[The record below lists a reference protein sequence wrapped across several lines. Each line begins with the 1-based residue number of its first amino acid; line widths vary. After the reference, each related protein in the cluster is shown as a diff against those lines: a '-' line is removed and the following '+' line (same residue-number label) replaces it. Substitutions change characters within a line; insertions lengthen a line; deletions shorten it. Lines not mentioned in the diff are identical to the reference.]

1 MENQI
6 TTITFF
12 KFNSFHTKLWAFFM
26 MQFAHSSLKK
36 IDNQTFYKLMGSGKG
51 LGFNPLPDWSV
62 YCLIQVWNTETDS
75 DLFLEN
81 SKIMSRYKKHSS
93 EVLTTYMRNI
103 SSHGLWSGKNPFIK
117 NKEINPEN
125 QYVAVITRAT
135 IKNRSMVKFWKYV
148 PTSQK
153 PIKNA
158 KGLFF
163 TKGIGE
169 IPLKQMSTFS
179 IWESVEDLKNFAYNS
194 EEHKKA
200 ITLTKELKWYSEEL
214 FARFQPYKSQGTW
227 QGKEWEFNQ
236 PVQ

>member
-1 MENQI
+1 MNNQI

-12 KFNSFHTKLWAFFM
+12 KFTSIKAKIWAFFM

-36 IDNQTFYKLMGSGKG
+36 NDNQTFYKLMGSGKG
-51 LGFNPLPDWSV
+51 LGFNPLPDWST
-62 YCLIQVWNTETDS
+62 YCLIQVWNTEKDADT
-75 DLFLEN
+75 FLNTAE
-81 SKIMSRYKKHSS
+81 IISRYKEKSQ
-93 EVLTTYMRNI
+93 ETQTIFMRNI
-103 SSHGLWSGKNPFIK
+103 SSHGLWSGQNPFLK
-117 NKEINPEN
+117 NSELNPEN
-125 QYVAVITRAT
+125 PYIAAITRAT
-135 IKNRSMVKFWKYV
+135 IKNKQLLKFWKYV

-153 PIKNA
+153 PLKDA

-179 IWESVEDLKNFAYNS
+179 IWETFEDLKNFAYNS

-200 ITLTKELKWYSEEL
+200 ILLTKELKWYSEEL
-214 FARFQPYKSQGTW
+214 FARFQPYKTIGTW
-227 QGKEWEFNQ
+227 QGKKWDFNP